1 MGKTTSNLS
10 RQASPGN
17 DNDDKSNIKCDLNRS
32 VESSVTDFMIDW
44 MLCQIFW
51 FFAIWMTCIVAQLKR
66 GRTSQKKSN
75 SSQDKTEMVK

>member
-32 VESSVTDFMIDW
+32 VESSVTDFMID
-44 MLCQIFW
+44 
-51 FFAIWMTCIVAQLKR
+51 
-66 GRTSQKKSN
+66 
-75 SSQDKTEMVK
+75 